1 MRRRRHSFQAL
12 TATGFLVLALTR
24 ALVAPTAAHAHG
36 DTVKVVITGQRDGH
50 LTTEV
55 TWENDGDAVAEAVAA
70 TVNAT
75 SADGSRTAGPW
86 RLVRDPAGGG
96 GAGWSTA
103 EILPPGTWKVSVDVG
118 FPALGHGEKEVAV
131 PVVDPQ
137 PSAPAPS
144 SPPVPAAPSS
154 SPVPA
159 APSASGA
166 APSPAGPS
174 PVAPAAAG
182 ATGDGS
188 GWWWTTAG
196 VAVTAL
202 AGTAVGLWLRRARRR

>member
-12 TATGFLVLALTR
+12 TATGFLALALTR
-24 ALVAPTAAHAHG
+24 ALVAPTAAQAHG

-55 TWENDGDAVAEAVAA
+55 TWENDGDAVDEAVAA

-86 RLVRDPAGGG
+86 RLVRDAGGGG

-103 EILPPGTWKVSVDVG
+103 EVLPPGAWKVSVDVG
-118 FPALGHGEKEVAV
+118 FPALGHAEKEIAV

-137 PSAPAPS
+137 PSA
-144 SPPVPAAPSS
+144 
-154 SPVPA
+154 
-159 APSASGA
+159 A
-166 APSPAGPS
+166 APSPALPGAVLGGSRAVLAGSRAVLRRLRPGRARCRRGGRGVRRREWLVVDDGRGGGHRPRRDRRRS
-174 PVAPAAAG
+174 VAAA
-182 ATGDGS
+182 
-188 GWWWTTAG
+188 
-196 VAVTAL
+196 
-202 AGTAVGLWLRRARRR
+202 RP

>member
-12 TATGFLVLALTR
+12 TATGFLALALTR
-24 ALVAPTAAHAHG
+24 ALVAPTAAQAHG

-55 TWENDGDAVAEAVAA
+55 TWENDGDAVDEAVAA

-86 RLVRDPAGGG
+86 RLVRDAGGGG

-103 EILPPGTWKVSVDVG
+103 EVLPPGAWKVSVDVG
-118 FPALGHGEKEVAV
+118 FPALGHAEKEIAV

-137 PSAPAPS
+137 PSA
-144 SPPVPAAPSS
+144 
-154 SPVPA
+154 
-159 APSASGA
+159 A
-166 APSPAGPS
+166 APSPAGPAPSSAGPAPSS
-174 PVAPAAAG
+174 PGPAPSSAGSAPAAPVAAG
-182 ATGDGS
+182 AAEASGDGS

>member
-1 MRRRRHSFQAL
+1 MRRSRHSFRAL
-12 TATGFLVLALTR
+12 TGTGFLALALTQ
-24 ALVAPTAAHAHG
+24 ALAAPTAAHAHG

-50 LTTEV
+50 LTTDV
-55 TWENDGDAVAEAVAA
+55 TWENDGDAVDEAVAA

-86 RLVRDPAGGG
+86 RLVRDSAG

-103 EILPPGTWKVSVDVG
+103 EVLPPGTWKVSVDVG
-118 FPALGHGEKEVAV
+118 FPALGHGEREVAV

-137 PSAPAPS
+137 PSPTGPAPS
-144 SPPVPAAPSS
+144 P
-154 SPVPA
+154 
-159 APSASGA
+159 SGA
-166 APSPAGPS
+166 APSGVRSGTPSAAAPAATTA
-174 PVAPAAAG
+174 VAPAA
-182 ATGDGS
+182 DGT

-202 AGTAVGLWLRRARRR
+202 AGTAVGLWLRRSRRR